1 MTRTIVIAVTAA
13 VFAGLAA
20 IPASAVPPAPIKV
33 AGTQATVD
41 YAHGKFAMRGSLVGA
56 WQVTGG
62 NATYASASAQR
73 VEGTVLFTGCL
84 DSNRNKKCEDG
95 EPAGT
100 MRVRYFGLFETN
112 PVTKAFLRATSL
124 EAISG
129 GAGGFSH
136 ARGVLAFDHH
146 ASGISNYRGELQLG

>member
-56 WQVTGG
+56 WQVTSDTEVVCDETRC
-62 NATYASASAQR
+62 NPIR
-73 VEGTVLFTGCL
+73 
-84 DSNRNKKCEDG
+84 RPPRPPHG
-95 EPAGT
+95 E
-100 MRVRYFGLFETN
+100 
-112 PVTKAFLRATSL
+112 
-124 EAISG
+124 
-129 GAGGFSH
+129 
-136 ARGVLAFDHH
+136 
-146 ASGISNYRGELQLG
+146 